1 MIDNLTPRQLQ
12 VAKLAADGHT
22 VEEIAQEIRVSP
34 STARDHL
41 DAVRRK
47 LGVSRKREI
56 GRSLRA
62 LQDKEE
68 RAA

>member
-1 MIDNLTPRQLQ
+1 METTLTQRQLQ

-22 VEEIAQEIRVSP
+22 VEEIAASLRVSV

-56 GRSLRA
+56 GRALREQ
-62 LQDKEE
+62 LQTQQ
-68 RAA
+68 

>member
-1 MIDNLTPRQLQ
+1 MPGQLTPRQLE

-22 VEEIAQEIRVSP
+22 VEEIAKSIKVSA

-56 GRSLRA
+56 GRALRTNDD
-62 LQDKEE
+62 QE
-68 RAA
+68 AA